1 MSYEKEITEKIENN
15 DDLPQ
20 KLDISMVKYFWQA
33 NPLSSRK
40 GSNLPKFLR
49 KIEVLKNFSD
59 NELRILSKFMHLRTF
74 ENKEVVFR
82 QHDLGVGFYLIYSGH
97 VDVVVDSNKE
107 VDSER
112 SNYLLSLERRDYFG
126 ELALL
131 QENSARN
138 ATVVAR
144 GSSTELVGIFK
155 PDVELL
161 ISNYPIV
168 AAKLLQSV
176 SLIIANRLF
185 SVTREVRE
193 LKYKLS
199 QVEVGKNASKR

>member
-1 MSYEKEITEKIENN
+1 MSYEKEITSKIEKNE
-15 DDLPQ
+15 DLPK

-49 KIEVLKNFSD
+49 RIEVLKNFSD

-82 QHDLGVGFYLIYSGH
+82 QHDLGVGFYLVYSGH
-97 VDVVVDSNKE
+97 VDVIVDSDKE
-107 VDSER
+107 SDSER

-138 ATVVAR
+138 ATVIAR
-144 GSSTELVGIFK
+144 GNTELVGIFK

-199 QVEVGKNASKR
+199 QAEVGKNASKR

>member
-1 MSYEKEITEKIENN
+1 MSYEKEINQKIENN
-15 DDLPQ
+15 EQLPK

-33 NPLSSRK
+33 NPLSSVK
-40 GSNLPKFLR
+40 GGNIPKFLR
-49 KIEVLKNFSD
+49 GIEVLKNFSE
-59 NELRILSKFMHLRTF
+59 NELRILSQFMHLRRF

-82 QHDLGVGFYLIYSGH
+82 QHDLGVGFYFLYVGN
-97 VDVVVDSNKE
+97 VDVIVDSNNE
-107 VDSER
+107 ESSEN
-112 SNYLLSLERRDYFG
+112 SNYLLSLEKGDYFG

-131 QENSARN
+131 QENSTRN
-138 ATVVAR
+138 ATVVSR
-144 GSSTELVGIFK
+144 GNTELLGIFK
-155 PDVELL
+155 PDVENL
-161 ISNYPIV
+161 IDNHPVV

-199 QVEVGKNASKR
+199 QIEQGKDGKSR